1 MDISELE
8 SKVNENSMKLHYT
21 IICDCDEESDSGC
34 QVTDLCHIAL
44 GFV

>member
-1 MDISELE
+1 MDLSKLE
-8 SKVNENSMKLHYT
+8 SKVNIHLMKLHYT
-21 IICDCDEESDSGC
+21 IMCDCDEESIDDC

>member
-1 MDISELE
+1 MDVSKLK
-8 SKVNENSMKLHYT
+8 SKVNINVMKLHYT
-21 IICDCDEESDSGC
+21 IICDCDEENDGGC